1 MNYLIDIIVLV
12 IIALF
17 TFIGYKKGLI
27 NVAFK
32 LISFVLAIVIS
43 LILYKPL
50 SNFIIN
56 KTTLDDKLEVTIQ
69 DRLSSDVSKEEK
81 DNILSNYYTHAK
93 NASVSVLASNISK
106 TIVNISCVLIVFIIS
121 KIILLFFKFGADL
134 IAKLPIIKQ
143 FNSVGGFAYGLIKGF
158 LFIYIVLAV
167 VALLAP
173 ITNIN
178 NIINIINSSIITNIM
193 YNNNLIFAL
202 FG

>member
-1 MNYLIDIIVLV
+1 MTYLIDIIVLA

-32 LISFVLAIVIS
+32 LISFILAILIS

-56 KTTLDDKLEVTIQ
+56 KTTLDDQLEVTIQ
-69 DRLSSDVSKEEK
+69 DRLSSNLSNEEK

-93 NASVSVLASNISK
+93 NASTSVLASNISK

-121 KIILLFFKFGADL
+121 KLILLLFKFGADL

-143 FNSVGGFAYGLIKGF
+143 FNSIGGFAYGLVKGF
-158 LFIYIVLAV
+158 IFIYIVLAL

-173 ITNIN
+173 IANIN
-178 NIINIINSSIITNIM
+178 NFINIINSSIITNIM

>member
-93 NASVSVLASNISK
+93 NASVGVLPCHINFSSFAFTPSITPLTKSSSK
-106 TIVNISCVLIVFIIS
+106 GR
-121 KIILLFFKFGADL
+121 FFCPA
-134 IAKLPIIKQ
+134 ATRT
-143 FNSVGGFAYGLIKGF
+143 S
-158 LFIYIVLAV
+158 
-167 VALLAP
+167 
-173 ITNIN
+173 
-178 NIINIINSSIITNIM
+178 
-193 YNNNLIFAL
+193 
-202 FG
+202 